1 MSWELRGDEE
11 QDGLRNVIWQTLQ
24 KTKNHE
30 KDERIHNA
38 LNIAEAELNDPTDPF
53 TRVSSNAG
61 DEIFSK
67 YIGWR
72 VANILSKLLFPSADI
87 LPLKKPLIKPHKTKY
102 LYKKQDAMKKK
113 VLHFTVREH
122 PSVID
127 VPLFSNPDFFTK
139 RDEEL
144 TRIIDH
150 YWEKELQIR
159 QKEDAICEAKERKE
173 RELEE
178 KKHFKEIMKKR
189 EEKLHK
195 QTKPYELPP
204 RTEAISLEG
213 KMISPN

>member
-1 MSWELRGDEE
+1 
-11 QDGLRNVIWQTLQ
+11 
-24 KTKNHE
+24 
-30 KDERIHNA
+30 
-38 LNIAEAELNDPTDPF
+38 
-53 TRVSSNAG
+53 
-61 DEIFSK
+61 
-67 YIGWR
+67 
-72 VANILSKLLFPSADI
+72 
-87 LPLKKPLIKPHKTKY
+87 
-102 LYKKQDAMKKK
+102 MKKK

-150 YWEKELQIR
+150 YWDKELQIR

-173 RELEE
+173 KELEE

-213 KMISPN
+213 KMTPPN